1 MKINLAWCDI
11 RNGPQ
16 RFLLT
21 VVGVGAILTATFGM
35 NGLYRGIVYE
45 ALLIIRDIGADFW
58 IVQGSRSGP
67 FAELSSVSE
76 TMERRLE
83 GVAGVRN
90 VRRFTSFNKQFTL
103 FGRRRGITVIGLD
116 FRRDSGHWLDLMEG
130 RYLSSNRGEA
140 IADRSIGLVVGDT
153 VRLGRDEII
162 VVGVTA
168 GQVDAGGD
176 GLFFVTIADAQ
187 DIERNA
193 PSEAVLL
200 NRAMRTLDP
209 LAARGRVNAIIL
221 ELVEGADPAAVRSAI
236 LSWGDVNVLDR
247 TQQEDILL
255 NGRLWRLRVQI
266 LAFLATMLVVAG
278 VVIAL
283 IIYTM
288 TLEKLHSIAVLKLLG
303 ARNSVLVWMILQI
316 SLLIGGLAFGGAIIA
331 SHLIYPFFPR
341 TILLLGSDLA
351 MFFAIVQSICA
362 LAAVVGIRRALAVRA
377 QEVLA

>member
-1 MKINLAWCDI
+1 MSINLAWCDI
-11 RNGPQ
+11 RNAPQ

-35 NGLYRGIVYE
+35 NGLYRGIVHE
-45 ALLIIRDIGADFW
+45 ALLIIHDIGADFW
-58 IVQGSRSGP
+58 VVQGSRSGP
-67 FAELSSVSE
+67 FAELSSISE
-76 TMERRLE
+76 TIERRLE

-90 VRRFTSFNKQFTL
+90 VRRFTQFNKQFTL
-103 FGRRRGITVIGLD
+103 FGRRRGISVTGLD
-116 FRRDSGHWLDLMEG
+116 FRRDSGHWLGLVEG
-130 RYLSSNRGEA
+130 RYLAASRGEA
-140 IADRSIGLVVGDT
+140 IADRSLGLVVGDT
-153 VRLGRDEII
+153 LKLGRDQVT

-176 GLFFVTIADAQ
+176 GLLFVTIADAQ

-209 LAARGRVNAIIL
+209 LLARGRVNAIIL
-221 ELVEGADPAAVRSAI
+221 ELEDGADPAAVRAAI
-236 LSWGDVNVLDR
+236 LGWGDVNVLDR
-247 TQQEDILL
+247 SQQEDILL
-255 NGRLWRLRVQI
+255 NGRLWRLRIQI

-303 ARNSVLVWMILQI
+303 ARDSVLVWMILQI
-316 SLLIGGLAFGGAIIA
+316 ALMIGGIAFAGAIIA
-331 SHLIYPFFPR
+331 SRLIYPFFPR
-341 TILLLGSDLA
+341 TILLLPADLA
-351 MFFAIVQSICA
+351 LFFAIVQGICA
-362 LAAVVGIRRALAVRA
+362 LAAVVGIRRALAVRP